1 MKKLSILIAAL
12 FAFGVMAAMAQ
23 DTGGQASSS
32 GTSASGQ
39 ASTDQG
45 TQSTDQSTTTTTKK
59 THRHHRGMG
68 AKATGAKWVS
78 GKISDDGKTLTGD
91 KDNTTYTIANPDAVK
106 GHEGHDVRVKGTL
119 DASNNLTVS
128 TVKMK
133 SMKAGKKSKKAS
145 SGSSPS

>member
-39 ASTDQG
+39 ASTDQA
-45 TQSTDQSTTTTTKK
+45 TQSTDQTTTTTKK
-59 THRHHRGMG
+59 SRRHHHAMG
-68 AKATGAKWVS
+68 AKANGAKWVS

-133 SMKAGKKSKKAS
+133 SMKAKKSKKAS